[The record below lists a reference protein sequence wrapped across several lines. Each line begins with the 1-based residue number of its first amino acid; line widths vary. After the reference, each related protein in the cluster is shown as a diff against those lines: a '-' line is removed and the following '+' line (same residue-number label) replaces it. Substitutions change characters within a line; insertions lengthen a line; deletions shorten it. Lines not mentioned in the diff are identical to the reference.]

1 MIMLII
7 MMTMII
13 NKTKAK
19 QPLQKILNSRQHF
32 VPRGRL
38 TGLDNISRGE
48 GRVTEDTIR
57 VSSEIKDSW
66 GRRYRLSGVK
76 SNSVQGFKL
85 KMPIGF
91 LLVERTQSIQHTSD
105 QPSRGRR
112 LITLTETL
120 IKRDIT
126 KSETDN
132 CFIINC
138 FKDNIDKHTIAGT
151 AVSHC
156 SWKSCTSRV
165 TYRFKST
172 NICYQQITK

>member
-1 MIMLII
+1 
-7 MMTMII
+7 MTMII

-32 VPRGRL
+32 VPHGRL

-76 SNSVQGFKL
+76 SNSVQGFKF
-85 KMPIGF
+85 KMPMGF
-91 LLVERTQSIQHTSD
+91 LLVDKTQSIYHTSEQCFQQVWLYFKVGLTD
-105 QPSRGRR
+105 QPSRGPR
-112 LITLTETL
+112 LIILIIETL
-120 IKRDIT
+120 IKRDVT
-126 KSETDN
+126 KSETN
-132 CFIINC
+132 NSFIIHC

-151 AVSHC
+151 SV
-156 SWKSCTSRV
+156 
-165 TYRFKST
+165 
-172 NICYQQITK
+172 